1 MIQFGQTTRR
11 RDVSMRA
18 EKQVLLDLLRD
29 RAGKANLTVKH
40 YEISGLDDILFTT
53 LVSDRGL
60 RLDSS
65 INLDYV
71 NSLKISYE
79 SFVELLVDDA
89 VREFLKYKVS

>member
-1 MIQFGQTTRR
+1 
-11 RDVSMRA
+11 MRA